1 LHPKFYKRIFLWNIK
16 STPNYSK
23 MLISEGIPTH
33 AMTKA
38 LSNVRFTCVIRV
50 AWWMMEVSLL
60 PSTFEKSFSDKTLAK
75 SYQEP

>member
-1 LHPKFYKRIFLWNIK
+1 
-16 STPNYSK
+16 